1 MKVGSSAGGRFG
13 TAHAPD
19 PIALSHRARLV
30 LLALAAA
37 IACTPSPARAQMEQ
51 WLSPTLGEL
60 MARGE
65 YRITYYPDQRVRQQ
79 PAELGLIEHRLSLFL
94 PLWQSSTDEWSLS
107 GSARFQDLDTHAI
120 LPDSFEAFPDQ
131 LWDVRITP
139 AYRHRFDNGWTA
151 GGQVSVGSASDK
163 PFHSWDEIIVRAN
176 AFLRVPH
183 GERNAWFFTLNYS
196 NRGGMGYFEGYPFPG
211 VAYVWSPSERF
222 TAVVGV
228 PFTSIQAELVE
239 NLSLQLVYTPLRQV
253 RARLT
258 WQPFRPLRIWAG
270 FDWDNDFYLR
280 ADRGDDEDKLF
291 YYEKR
296 VSGGVRFDLR
306 HVGVELSGGW
316 AFDRFYFEGER
327 YSDRRDNRVEIGDG
341 PFAVLRVAIRF

>member
-1 MKVGSSAGGRFG
+1 V
-13 TAHAPD
+13 TNP
-19 PIALSHRARLV
+19 ARLV
-30 LLALAAA
+30 VVALAVALA
-37 IACTPSPARAQMEQ
+37 WAPSPAAAQMEQ

-65 YRITYYPDQRVRQQ
+65 YRITYYPDERVRQQ
-79 PAELGLIEHRLSLFL
+79 PAELGLVEHRLSLFV
-94 PLWQSSTDEWSLS
+94 PLFQSSSDEFSLS
-107 GSARFQDLDTHAI
+107 GSVRFQDIDTRAI
-120 LPDSFEAFPDQ
+120 LPDTFEAFPDQ

-139 AYRHRFDNGWTA
+139 AYRHRFENGWTA

-176 AFLRVPH
+176 LFLRVPH
-183 GERNAWFFTLNYS
+183 GERNSWFFTLNYS
-196 NRGGMGYFEGYPFPG
+196 NYGGLGYLEGIPFPG
-211 VAYVWSPSERF
+211 IAYVWSPSERF

-258 WQPFRPLRIWAG
+258 WNPFRPLRLWAG
-270 FDWDNDFYLR
+270 FDWDNDFYLL
-280 ADRGDDEDKLF
+280 ADRGDHHDRLF

-296 VSGGVRFDLR
+296 ASGGVRFDLR
-306 HVGVELSGGW
+306 HVGFELSGGW
-316 AFDRFYFEGER
+316 AFDRFYFEGES
-327 YSDRRDNRVEIGDG
+327 YSDRTENRVRIGDG
-341 PFAVLRVAIRF
+341 PFVVLRVAVRF